1 MDDFLT
7 LKRNFLA
14 ALRWGAARIISI
26 MVFAFGLA
34 VLGAEAQ
41 TNPAALD
48 VSSLSFGDN
57 KYLTLTCDENGA
69 WYYKYEDSQT
79 DSIRFSGTLTGT
91 QTEGKEFFIKSYK
104 TVTPEDEST
113 YATLNLDG
121 LRYKS
126 DGSVFSVWRD
136 TQPVYIKTIGSN
148 PSVLESIGVADAIG
162 NFGTLVL
169 DGGTAGLTV
178 RKEAGS
184 NYSIICLYLDNNS
197 NTTLKGYIT
206 LMAYNSNGGS
216 AESYALRV
224 GSTSKLDCASATI
237 LFAGNSE
244 NTVIDASGSFP
255 ILGWCYDTAPAAGQT
270 LKIKKEANEAED
282 TLTFTTDGK
291 MRSFATIVPVGN
303 MYSLRLD
310 GILQKASPK
319 DVGGVKTTFST
330 SENGLKTY
338 IKTQNYTV
346 KDWIDY
352 GGTADVGSNG
362 TDVTLSAV
370 SDRRT
375 YTVKTA
381 RGLAW
386 IASVVHHGFTTAK
399 TGFLHSAYY
408 PVEAG
413 FSDCDI
419 ILANDISLAKPTGGD
434 IKDNFSD
441 NWYAIGEKSSS
452 RFKGSFYGNGHTVSD
467 LKTTTTDI
475 YNSAGLFGYIE
486 NGLVKDLRVEGSIDL
501 KSSSMEGNYSIGGI
515 AGSLTNSSIIGCSSA
530 VAITVASEDDKT
542 SYVGGIAGECSGN
555 MNILN
560 CWNEGKIDVKTSG
573 LIYAGGIVGEL
584 TGASGTYKAVISN
597 CYATAAV
604 ESSATGQF
612 KACQSGGIIGGIST
626 YNDVVISN
634 CYVTGTISATS
645 KEWVATAGGIAGGI
659 VSVDTATIT
668 RCLALNVGPGEAA
681 GISAT
686 SGYNVNIGRVFG
698 AVGGE
703 SSVTLSDNY
712 ASTRV
717 TLSKKVGETP
727 ATPALALGTDQKD
740 GADLYLDEAP
750 DAISSWAGD
759 ASDKAFT
766 ALGTDTEGTLPRL
779 KTITAYD
786 ADGQPSAYGEAIAG
800 QPAAS
805 LKSADYLG
813 MPPALDLSK
822 LSATG
827 SILISR
833 SGGKWLYRIGDDATA
848 PTIRFNGTISGQAAE
863 GSDTYGIVITRSV
876 NDSPTLTLADG
887 TRISSNQKYR
897 AALSVEENATLTI
910 EIKGTVHIVS
920 TENDG
925 GIGFYNLGE
934 LTLKGDESAYLA
946 VDCKPQSDDR
956 STTALTNANKL
967 SVESYSGKI
976 LLSAKAV
983 SLGLNEVIDNTSR
996 STFSGG
1002 GWLEW
1007 QAETPMGTVTLK
1019 GNDDSS
1025 VEYAV
1030 PSDANAF
1037 AVLVKD
1043 TDKSYTLLKGETLQK
1058 GFTWLDDT
1066 HSPDNLPVK
1075 TFTPKKDARVV
1086 YVYVSDL
1093 ETIEIAGASDYSTS
1107 NCATNA
1113 VTVKPAGILTVDA
1126 PDAALVDLTIELGGQ
1141 VVLTNP
1147 LQVTGDFKTSRT
1159 LDNKW
1164 IAFGSPIALTAEVAD
1179 DKLLYTATGYKSAA
1193 AADQRWQ
1200 EISGPSGTTTADF
1213 AAAVPYLLSAE
1224 DADTPLDLTASGHPD
1239 VITFEADPVESLGES
1254 LGNGVFRFKTNRT
1267 LQNQTLSGIYVLDAA
1282 GTQFGLHYGEYIV
1295 KPFEAFIVANAV
1307 TRASTRSLAVGEGL
1321 PTGIEPAVLNEGIRV
1336 WGARGVLHV
1345 YTDRAADVT
1354 VVSLSG
1360 AVLRRFEAPAGDTAT
1375 SLPAGVYLVRCGNVT
1390 YKIVL

>member
-1 MDDFLT
+1 MKQFLQ
-7 LKRNFLA
+7 KNKPAGQPFRLA
-14 ALRWGAARIISI
+14 QRVISI
-26 MVFAFGLA
+26 MILIFGLTA
-34 VLGAEAQ
+34 LKAQAQ
-41 TNPAALD
+41 TGGAPDLD
-48 VSSLSFGDN
+48 VSDLSFGDS
-57 KYLTLTCDENGA
+57 KYLTLTCGESGA

-79 DSIRFSGTLTGT
+79 DSTRFSGTLTGT
-91 QTEGKEFFIKSYK
+91 QAEGKEFFIKSYK

-113 YATLNLDG
+113 YATLNLDE

-126 DGSVFSVWRD
+126 DVSVFRVWRD
-136 TQPVYIKTIGSN
+136 TQPVYIKAIGSN

-162 NFGTLVL
+162 NYGTLVL

-178 RKEAGS
+178 RKEAGL

-197 NTTLKGYIT
+197 NTTLKGDIT
-206 LMAYNSNGGS
+206 LMVYNSHNEGS
-216 AESYALRV
+216 AISYALRV

-244 NTVIDASGSFP
+244 KTVIDANGSFP
-255 ILGWCYDTAPAAGQT
+255 ILQWSYDTAPDAEQT
-270 LKIKKEANEAED
+270 LKIRNETKD
-282 TLTFTTDGK
+282 IYQTFTTDGK
-291 MRSFATIVPVGN
+291 MRSFATIVPIDDR
-303 MYSLRLD
+303 YSLRLD
-310 GILQKASPK
+310 GIMQKAKKPGN
-319 DVGGVKTTFST
+319 DTTTPAFFT

-338 IKTQNYTV
+338 TQTQDRIAENWST
-346 KDWIDY
+346 Y
-352 GGTADVGSNG
+352 GYAADVGPNG
-362 TDVTLSAV
+362 KDVTFSTV
-370 SDRRT
+370 SGRRT
-375 YTVKTA
+375 YTVNTTL
-381 RGLAW
+381 GLAW
-386 IASVVHHGFTTAK
+386 IACVTNNGYR
-399 TGFLHSAYY
+399 TGSNAGLYSAYY

-434 IKDNFSD
+434 VSNDFWD
-441 NWYAIGEKSSS
+441 NWYAIGENSSP

-467 LKTTTTDI
+467 LKITTTDTS
-475 YNSAGLFGYIE
+475 NSAGLFGYIE

-501 KSSSMEGNYSIGGI
+501 SRSMKGNYIGGI
-515 AGSLTNSSIIGCSSA
+515 AGHLSNSSIIGCSSA
-530 VAITVASEDDKT
+530 VAITVEREDDKT

-597 CYATAAV
+597 CYATGAV

-659 VSVDTATIT
+659 VSVATAKIT

-686 SGYNVNIGRVFG
+686 SGYNVNIGRIFG
-698 AVGGE
+698 AVDGNNPA
-703 SSVTLSDNY
+703 LSDNY

-740 GADLYLDEAP
+740 GADLYLYEAP
-750 DAISSWAGD
+750 GAISSWAGD

-766 ALGTDTEGTLPRL
+766 AIGTDTEGTLPRL

-786 ADGQPSAYGEAIAG
+786 ADGQPSAYGDEPIAG

-813 MPPALDLSK
+813 IPPALDLSK

-833 SGGKWLYRIGDDATA
+833 SDGKWLYRIGDDATA

-863 GSDTYGIVITRSV
+863 GSDTYGILITPSV
-876 NDSPTLTLADG
+876 DDNPTLTLADG
-887 TRISSNQKYR
+887 TRISSNQKGKS
-897 AALSVEENATLTI
+897 ALNVELGAKLTI
-910 EIKGTVHIVS
+910 DIKGTVHLVS

-925 GIGFYNLGE
+925 IGFYNGGE
-934 LTLKGDESAYLA
+934 LTLKGDEKAYLA

-956 STTALTNANKL
+956 STIALTNAKKL

-976 LLSAKAV
+976 LLSAKALPV
-983 SLGLNEVIDNTSR
+983 YLGLNVVINNASK

-1007 QAETPMGTVTLK
+1007 QSRTSMGTVTLK

-1043 TDKSYTLLKGETLQK
+1043 TDKSYTLLKNGTLQK
-1058 GFTWLDDT
+1058 GFIWLDDT
-1066 HSPDNLPVK
+1066 HSPDNLPLK
-1075 TFTPKKDARVV
+1075 IFTPKEDARVA
-1086 YVYVSDL
+1086 YINVSDL
-1093 ETIEIAGASDYSTS
+1093 KTIEIAEAVNYSAADCE
-1107 NCATNA
+1107 NNA
-1113 VTVKPAGILTVDA
+1113 VTVKPDGILTVDA
-1126 PDAALVDLTIELGGQ
+1126 TKAALIDLTIEPGGQ

-1147 LQVTGDFKTSRT
+1147 LQVTGDFKAPRT
-1159 LDNKW
+1159 LHNRW
-1164 IAFGSPIALTAEVAD
+1164 IAFGSPIALTAKVAD
-1179 DKLLYTATGYKSAA
+1179 GKRLYTATGYESAA
-1193 AADQRWQ
+1193 AADQRWH
-1200 EISGPSGTTTADF
+1200 EISGPSGTTTAGF
-1213 AAAVPYLLSAE
+1213 AAAAPYLLSAE

-1239 VITFEADPVESLGES
+1239 VITLEADPVESLGES
-1254 LGNGVFRFKTNRT
+1254 LGNGVFRFETNRT
-1267 LQNQTLSGIYVLDAA
+1267 LQNQTLSGIYVLDAS
-1282 GTQFGLHYGEYIV
+1282 GTQFGLYYGNYTV

-1307 TRASTRSLAVGEGL
+1307 TRASLRSLTLSDGL
-1321 PTGIEPAVLNEGIRV
+1321 PTGIDTAVLNEGIRV
-1336 WGARGVLHV
+1336 WAEPGVLRLR
-1345 YTDRAADVT
+1345 TDRATDVT
-1354 VVSLSG
+1354 VISPSG
-1360 AVLRRFEAPAGDTAT
+1360 ALVRRFEAPAGDTAT
-1375 SLPAGVYLVRCGNVT
+1375 TLPAGIYLVRCGNVT